1 MQVYH
6 AGLSKGSIGGN
17 CLIYGHFPCSDT
29 ENRLSELYDSIVV
42 KAFDEHSLTFQYGEK
57 EYTITPEEAEAK
69 EGGALLALAATDF
82 EAKKD
87 EITQRVD
94 ALCKRFPIYG

>member
-1 MQVYH
+1 MTFH
-6 AGLSKGSIGGN
+6 ALRRDERQQDLLLRKGSIGGN

-57 EYTITPEEAEAK
+57 EYTITPEE
-69 EGGALLALAATDF
+69 GCF
-82 EAKKD
+82 EFGETGMNYTTFWLSLRLKPDKS
-87 EITQRVD
+87 E
-94 ALCKRFPIYG
+94 